1 MTAMLSDDPSGVWGA
16 RVQVLGGPAA
26 TPAQCRQV
34 IDELRPL
41 ARTVADRGLAAE
53 LRGWLAQATAE
64 LRRLEGQPVSLG
76 WAEVAEHWQRLGH
89 PDRAEYARQRR
100 GEAEAIG
107 C

>member
-1 MTAMLSDDPSGVWGA
+1 MTVMNPDDPSGLWGA
-16 RVQVLGGPAA
+16 RVQGLARPEA
-26 TPAQCRQV
+26 TPEQCRCV

-41 ARTVADRGLAAE
+41 ARTVDDRGLAAE

-64 LRRLEGQPVSLG
+64 LRRLERQPVSLG

-89 PDRAEYARQRR
+89 PDRAEYADRR
-100 GEAEAIG
+100 RREAEAIG

>member
-1 MTAMLSDDPSGVWGA
+1 MHGDDPAGIWGA
-16 RVQVLGGPAA
+16 RVQVLGGPTA
-26 TPAQCRQV
+26 TPEQCRLV

-41 ARTVADRGLAAE
+41 ARAVGDRGLAAE

-64 LRRLEGQPVSLG
+64 LRRLQRQPVSLG

-89 PDRAEYARQRR
+89 PDRAEYAQARR
-100 GEAEAIG
+100 REAESIG